1 MERVTDIAFFNNIR
15 EIREYNFGKFYFF
28 DKLVISEIKEGVT
41 FNWVMAER
49 VIEAAYEVYD
59 VDKLPVVYLS
69 NRINRYQI
77 VPKDWLKFYKNR
89 HSLKCYGV
97 VAKNKSTYVNVVLE
111 RMFFKNA
118 IRQFTNLE
126 DAIAWAQE
134 RILEENN
141 TTI

>member
-97 VAKNKSTYVNVVLE
+97 VAKNKSTYANVVLE